1 MRNPELKVGDRVV
14 LLDMSDLQGVEP
26 GTWGTV
32 TNVTTIF
39 GDVQYGVNWD
49 NGSRLALISDI
60 DRWDTNQNRIENG
73 KRPLKG
79 E

>member
-1 MRNPELKVGDRVV
+1 MINPKLKVDDRVI
-14 LLDMSDLQGVEP
+14 LYNMSDVQPVEA

-32 TNVTTIF
+32 TKVAEEF
-39 GDVQYGVNWD
+39 GPLQYGVNWD
-49 NGSRLALISDI
+49 DGSTLALIPELDK
-60 DRWDTNQNRIENG
+60 WDTNQNRIENG

>member
-1 MRNPELKVGDRVV
+1 MKNPELKVDDRVII
-14 LLDMSDLQGVEP
+14 LDMSDAQAVEP

-32 TNVTTIF
+32 TSVTEEF
-39 GDVQYGVNWD
+39 GPLQYGVNWD
-49 NGSRLALISDI
+49 DGSTLRLIPELDK
-60 DRWDTNQNRIENG
+60 WDTNQNRIENG

>member
-1 MRNPELKVGDRVV
+1 MKNPELKVDDRVII
-14 LLDMSDLQGVEP
+14 LDMSDAQAVEP

-32 TNVTTIF
+32 TSVTTMF

-49 NGSRLALISDI
+49 NGSRLALIPELDK
-60 DRWDTNQNRIENG
+60 WDTNQNRIENG

>member
-14 LLDMSDLQGVEP
+14 LLDMSDLQGVEA

-32 TNVTTIF
+32 TSVTTIF

-49 NGSRLALISDI
+49 NGSRLALISEL

>member
-1 MRNPELKVGDRVV
+1 MINPKLKIGDRVV
-14 LLDMSDLQGVEP
+14 LLDMENEDNMTP

-32 TNVTTIF
+32 TRISHVFGTT
-39 GDVQYGVNWD
+39 DYGVKWD
-49 NGSRLALISDI
+49 DGGSLNLLSDV
-60 DRWDTNQNRIENG
+60 DKWDTNQNRIENG

>member
-1 MRNPELKVGDRVV
+1 MRNPKLKVGDRVV
-14 LLDMSDLQGVEP
+14 LLDMSDLQGVEV

-32 TNVTTIF
+32 TSVTTIF

>member
-1 MRNPELKVGDRVV
+1 MINPKLKIGDRVV
-14 LLDMSDLQGVEP
+14 LLDMENEDNMTP

-32 TNVTTIF
+32 TRISHVFGTT
-39 GDVQYGVNWD
+39 DYGVKWD
-49 NGSRLALISDI
+49 DGGSLNLLSDV
-60 DRWDTNQNRIENG
+60 DKWDTNENRIENG